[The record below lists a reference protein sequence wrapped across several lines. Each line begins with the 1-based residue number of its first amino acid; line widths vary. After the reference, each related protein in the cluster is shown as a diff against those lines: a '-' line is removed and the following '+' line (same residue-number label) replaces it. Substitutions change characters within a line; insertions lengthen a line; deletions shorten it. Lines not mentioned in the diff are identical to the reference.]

1 MQNKQFC
8 SCFLSVTP
16 KYIKNLKG
24 LHFVKN
30 IIINQGKF
38 DITIIIFVGN
48 NLMLLCWCNSLLIVH
63 LLAFPP
69 VWTKTAK
76 LSSENDASSDTV

>member
-38 DITIIIFVGN
+38 DITITIFVGN
-48 NLMLLCWCNSLLIVH
+48 NLMLLIVLI
-63 LLAFPP
+63 
-69 VWTKTAK
+69 
-76 LSSENDASSDTV
+76 

>member
-24 LHFVKN
+24 LLFVKN

-38 DITIIIFVGN
+38 DIGIAIFFGN
-48 NLMLLCWCNSLLIVH
+48 HLMILIV
-63 LLAFPP
+63 
-69 VWTKTAK
+69 
-76 LSSENDASSDTV
+76 